1 MFAAAVAAPSHSYGG
16 YISPVAAVHTTLP
29 LTTYRKEVI
38 PGNTIVS
45 VEPQVQVL
53 EQPYVAK
60 IGEHVHRVPTA
71 VSHQSSTVVHSKA
84 DIITPVLAHGVS
96 KHVVPAAP
104 LVKTYHTPSIVKTIA
119 EPAAI
124 TYSHAAP
131 LTYGHSYAHSYALP
145 APYYAGYGYKAYNN
159 YW

>member
-1 MFAAAVAAPSHSYGG
+1 MAPL
-16 YISPVAAVHTTLP
+16 AAVHTTVP

-38 PGNTIVS
+38 PGNTYTEVH
-45 VEPQVQVL
+45 PQVAVV

-60 IGEHVHRVPTA
+60 VGEHVHRVPTA

-84 DIITPVLAHGVS
+84 DIVTPILAQGIT
-96 KHVVPAAP
+96 KQVVPAAP
-104 LVKTYHTPSIVKTIA
+104 LVKTYQTPSIVKTIA

-131 LTYGHSYAHSYALP
+131 LHYATSYALP
-145 APYYAGYGYKAYNN
+145 SPYYGGYAYKAYNN